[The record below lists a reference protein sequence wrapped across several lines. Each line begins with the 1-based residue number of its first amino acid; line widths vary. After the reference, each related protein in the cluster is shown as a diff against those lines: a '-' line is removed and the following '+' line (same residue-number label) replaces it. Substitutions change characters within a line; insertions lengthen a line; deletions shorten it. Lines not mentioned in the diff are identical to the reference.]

1 MHPVIDPSILAIL
14 LAILTGGIGRELL
27 VWLLDRRKQS
37 RGKKRTQAQHDAEW
51 REALARARFMLSERG
66 VPEEDLPDYPD

>member
-1 MHPVIDPSILAIL
+1 MIDPSILAIL

-66 VPEEDLPDYPD
+66 VPEEGLPDYPD